1 MGVKPPMAWA
11 KFFYHVIWITVVFRS
26 NNSRWLLWK
35 FSAIRVTRWLFLAS
49 KLHKIQFWPP
59 LTPLG
64 SLRRSSRPSSQLGR
78 GKPPPHSLPSSTPS
92 ASRCRRRILG
102 IYGASTLTPPHW
114 QFLATPLQTQSVGP
128 VRTAHMSV
136 LLTVNIVSHNPARSS
151 SDNILS

>member
-102 IYGASTLTPPHW
+102 IYGASTLTPP
-114 QFLATPLQTQSVGP
+114 LTISGYATANPICWTCKNSSHECAADCEHCVTQSS
-128 VRTAHMSV
+128 TEQFW
-136 LLTVNIVSHNPARSS
+136 
-151 SDNILS
+151 